1 MKLTIGTFNTENL
14 FLRYYFNKK
23 ERGNM
28 FAKPTKW
35 KDLLAPVV
43 EAKTEEA
50 MQKKG
55 AELALN
61 INMLGWEL
69 ENTGPVSKSARV
81 ATAKVILENLPD
93 VLAVQEVE
101 NLEALLQFN
110 RHFLKNAYPY
120 AMVIDGND
128 MRQID
133 VGVLSKYDLVS
144 IRSHRFEP
152 KGAGPTGRTFS
163 RDCLEVTIRPTKTKE
178 LTILVNHFKSQIA
191 KNEEERLKGV
201 ARRKAQAT
209 RVVEILQERFGKKL
223 VGNFVVAGDLNAGP
237 ETEEMQPLLEAG
249 LVNVLDRLPEEERW
263 THYYKKNKA
272 AEQLDY
278 LLLSPA
284 LAKANKGKPWIERRG
299 LGTDINYYKG
309 ERFEQVEGK
318 EGASDHCAIFIEV
331 TI

>member
-14 FLRYYFNKK
+14 FLRYFFNRK
-23 ERGNM
+23 ERGSQ
-28 FAKPTKW
+28 FAKPIKW
-35 KDLLAPVV
+35 KELLSPVV
-43 EAKTEEA
+43 AAPTEEET
-50 MQKKG
+50 QKKAG
-55 AELALN
+55 EIALN

-69 ENTGPVSKSARV
+69 ENSGPISKSARV

-110 RHFLKNAYPY
+110 RQFLKNAYPY

-128 MRQID
+128 LRQID
-133 VGVLSKYDLVS
+133 VGVLSKHDLVS

-163 RDCLEVTIRPTKTKE
+163 RDCLEVTIRPTKTTE

-191 KNEEERLKGV
+191 KNEAERLKGV

-209 RVVEILQERFGKKL
+209 RVVEILKERFGNKL
-223 VGNFVVAGDLNAGP
+223 AGNFVVAGDLNAGP
-237 ETEEMQPLLEAG
+237 DTEEIQPLLKAG
-249 LVNVLDRLPEEERW
+249 LVNVIDRLPEEERW
-263 THYYKKNKA
+263 THYYKKDNE

-278 LLLSPA
+278 LLLSPD
-284 LAKANKGKPWIERRG
+284 LAKKNKGKPWIERRG
-299 LGTDINYYKG
+299 LGTDINYYEG
-309 ERFEQVEGK
+309 ARFEQVKGK
-318 EGASDHCAIFIEV
+318 EGASDHCAVFMEITV
-331 TI
+331 

>member
-14 FLRYYFNKK
+14 FLRYYFNKR
-23 ERGNM
+23 ERGSQ
-28 FAKPTKW
+28 FAKPIKW
-35 KDLLAPVV
+35 KDLLTPVV
-43 EAKTEEA
+43 KAETEEE

-55 AELALN
+55 GELALN

-110 RHFLKNAYPY
+110 RQFLKNAYPY

-152 KGAGPTGRTFS
+152 KGAGPTGRIFS
-163 RDCLEVTIRPTKTKE
+163 RDCLEVTIRPTKTAE
-178 LTILVNHFKSQIA
+178 LTMLVNHFKSQIA
-191 KNEEERLKGV
+191 KDEEQRLKGV

-223 VGNFVVAGDLNAGP
+223 SGNFVVAGDLNAGP
-237 ETEEMQPLLEAG
+237 ETEEIQPLLEAG

-284 LAKANKGKPWIERRG
+284 LAKASKGEPWIERRG
-299 LGTDINYYKG
+299 LGTDINYYDG

-318 EGASDHCAIFIEV
+318 EGASDHCAIFMEV